1 MGRFLTGP
9 RLVMTAGKPTFQLG
23 MALWR
28 KLAIRLANR
37 GIRKIFRDLGVA
49 AASDQEQ
56 GNRQQSHARDYALSL
71 AWLPNTKTWAAS
83 HPCRTMYL

>member
-1 MGRFLTGP
+1 MGRFLTRP
-9 RLVMTAGKPTFQLG
+9 RLVMTAGEPTFQLG
-23 MALWR
+23 VPLGW
-28 KLAIRLANR
+28 KLAICLANR
-37 GIRKIFRDLGVA
+37 RIRKIFRDLGIA
-49 AASDQEQ
+49 AASDHEQ